1 MRRIDH
7 VSLWPSTLDVTATV
21 GHTKFALC
29 QSTKCKFHSIGHTG
43 QTYHVTLTFNLGGHG
58 ACHWCMSVSSIRTP
72 TLKFLCLTI
81 PKIWHI
87 LCICISWPVTL
98 NFKLET
104 GAQHSTCHGYHHAN
118 FGDNTTI
125 HFRFMGNRANMAQ
138 DWSRD
143 LAILTF
149 DLGGHDA
156 CDWCRSLS
164 SIRLPSLKFVGLV
177 IRKIWYTMCQH

>member
-58 ACHWCMSVSSIRTP
+58 ACHWCMSVSSICTP

-87 LCICISWPVTL
+87 LCICISWPWPWTLNLKLVRNIAHVMGTIMPILVIIRLFIFDLWAIGPTWLKTDHVTL
-98 NFKLET
+98 QSWPLTLEV
-104 GAQHSTCHGYHHAN
+104 
-118 FGDNTTI
+118 TTPVTDAG
-125 HFRFMGNRANMAQ
+125 RCPPSVYQ
-138 DWSRD
+138 VWS
-143 LAILTF
+143 
-149 DLGGHDA
+149 
-156 CDWCRSLS
+156 S
-164 SIRLPSLKFVGLV
+164 
-177 IRKIWYTMCQH
+177 